1 MTRRTF
7 FRILFWLVILVCAVV
22 AVRGRAQE
30 NAGQQN
36 SNAQLVGVWNADTD
50 GLPAATVVLTDEG
63 GGLAGAIMFYIH
75 LRETPDKKYTAT
87 PGLPEPMFNLKVD
100 GEALTFQVSHR
111 RAHPPAKLPD
121 PPVTLRL
128 KLLGKNA
135 AGQMQ
140 AELTNMSERSPTAIA
155 TRSDY

>member
-1 MTRRTF
+1 MTRKTCL
-7 FRILFWLVILVCAVV
+7 RIIFWLVILTCAVV
-22 AVRGRAQE
+22 AVRGRAQA
-30 NAGQQN
+30 NAGRQN
-36 SNAQLVGVWNADTD
+36 SNEQLVGVWNADTD

-63 GGLAGAIMFYIH
+63 GSLTGAIMFYVH
-75 LRETPDKKYTAT
+75 RRETPDKEYTAT
-87 PGLPEPMFNLKVD
+87 PGLPEPMFNLNFD

-111 RAHPPAKLPD
+111 RAHPPVTLPD

-140 AELTNMSERSPTAIA
+140 AELTNLSERSPAAIA
-155 TRSDY
+155 IRSDY